1 MTLPYNT
8 QGEDSLTTSTRVE
21 LFDANG
27 HIDGAAS
34 VAATREVHADSNTVR
49 LPGSSAIDVP
59 NTQAKRAL
67 AKAAVLARRT

>member
-27 HIDGAAS
+27 HIDGVAS

-49 LPGSSAIDVP
+49 LPGGAIDVAG
-59 NTQAKRAL
+59 TQAKRAL
-67 AKAAVLARRT
+67 AKAAVLARRA